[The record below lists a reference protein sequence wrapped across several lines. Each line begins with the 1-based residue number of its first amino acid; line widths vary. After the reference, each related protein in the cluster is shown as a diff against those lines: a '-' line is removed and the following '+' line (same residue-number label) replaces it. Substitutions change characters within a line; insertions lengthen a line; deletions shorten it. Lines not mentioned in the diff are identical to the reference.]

1 MTTPITN
8 QSTTTATQ
16 NSTTSSR
23 ASLAQNFDT
32 FLTLLTAQLQNQD
45 PLDPVDSSKF
55 TDQLVQFSQVEQQIE
70 TNDRISRLLE
80 SQAASS
86 AGAAIG
92 YIGRTAEVKGA
103 TTQLAD
109 DEARWGYQLERA
121 ASEVKLTVTDNVGR
135 IVFETQR
142 SGATGMQSFVWD
154 GRDLDGR
161 ERPAGAYR
169 LTVSAVDAAGEN
181 VPATISV
188 REKITG
194 VDLAG
199 GSTQFMTNNGQRGFS
214 DILRILE

>member
-1 MTTPITN
+1 MTTPVSN
-8 QSTTTATQ
+8 QSQAAATQ
-16 NSTTSSR
+16 SGAATSR

-70 TNDRISRLLE
+70 TNDRLERLLDN
-80 SQAASS
+80 QAAGS
-86 AGAAIG
+86 AGAALG
-92 YIGRTAEVKGA
+92 YLGRTAEVKGA

-109 DEARWGYQLERA
+109 GEARWGYELDRA
-121 ASEVKLTVTDNVGR
+121 AANVTLTVTDNVGR
-135 IVFETQR
+135 VVFETR
-142 SGATGMQSFVWD
+142 RPGSTGAQSFVWD

-169 LTVSAVDAAGEN
+169 LSVKASDAADDE
-181 VPATISV
+181 VKATISV

-194 VDLAG
+194 VDLG
-199 GSTQFMTNNGQRGFS
+199 GGNTQFMTAGGQRGFS